1 MMEYYVVLRWLTIIN
16 LSQSQ
21 NTVTELR
28 QAVKGKAIM
37 FMNSV
42 VKGIYFVHTSPKG
55 KYHVNFNFNISMT

>member
-42 VKGIYFVHTSPKG
+42 VKGIMSIQVLKAKNMLTL
-55 KYHVNFNFNISMT
+55 IIT